1 MTSPATLGWWRQGE
15 QQLART
21 LTALADQDLD
31 TPSLLPGW
39 TRRTVVAHL
48 ARNADAV
55 GNLLTWARTGEPTP
69 MYDSAQEREE
79 GIARTSRLP
88 SSELLQD
95 CRAAAERF
103 VTAVDRL
110 PLEAWQAEV
119 VTAQGRTVPAA
130 EVPWMRCREVWIHS
144 IDLRAGT
151 GFEDLPEDLL
161 TALLDDVHRTWQ
173 RKGQDPGTTVTSQDG
188 RSWGSGPTRV
198 TGTLPELAGWVTGRE
213 APRTLHIDGDLPPLP
228 AWL

>member
-1 MTSPATLGWWRQGE
+1 MTQPATLGWWRQGE
-15 QQLART
+15 QQLGRT
-21 LTALADQDLD
+21 LDALGDQDLD
-31 TPSLLPGW
+31 ASSLVPGW

-69 MYDSAQEREE
+69 MYASPHDREE
-79 GIARTSRLP
+79 GIARTTQLP
-88 SSELLQD
+88 SQELLQD

-103 VTAVDRL
+103 VAGVDAL

-130 EVPWMRCREVWIHS
+130 EVPWMRSREVWIHS

-151 GFEDLPEDLL
+151 SFEDVPEDLL
-161 TALLDDVHRTWQ
+161 TAVIDDVHRTWL
-173 RKGQDPGTTVTSQDG
+173 RKGQDPGTTVMTEGG
-188 RSWGSGPTRV
+188 RSWGDGPIRV
-198 TGTLPELAGWVTGRE
+198 TGTLQDLAGWVTGR
-213 APRTLHIDGDLPPLP
+213 ATPPTLHSDDSLPPLP
-228 AWL
+228 AWI

>member
-1 MTSPATLGWWRQGE
+1 MTPPPTLDWWRQGE
-15 QQLART
+15 QQLTRT

-31 TPSLLPGW
+31 EPSLLPGW

-69 MYDSAQEREE
+69 MYASAQEREE
-79 GIARTSRLP
+79 GITRTTQLP
-88 SSELLQD
+88 AHELLQD

-103 VTAVDRL
+103 VAAVDAL
-110 PLEAWQAEV
+110 PVEAWNAEV

-130 EVPWMRCREVWIHS
+130 EVPWMRSREVWMHS

-151 GFEDLPEDLL
+151 GFTDLPEDLL
-161 TALLDDVHRTWQ
+161 VAVVDDVHRTWR
-173 RKGQDPGTTVTSQDG
+173 RKGHDPGTTIVSDDG
-188 RSWGSGPTRV
+188 RSFGAGPARV
-198 TGTLPELAGWVTGRE
+198 TGTLADLAGWVTGRA
-213 APRTLHIDGDLPPLP
+213 APPTLHSDGGLPPLP